1 MRKTILILFLAL
13 WPALAHAQSLTTVAS
28 ALKGGATL
36 PATCKPATSGSRAD
50 VFIKTGS
57 SAGLYTCS
65 AANTW
70 TAVGG
75 SSSSGDVVGPA
86 SATDNAVVRFDGTTG
101 KLVQDSA
108 VTIADTTGDITAG
121 KYNKVTITAPA
132 TGSTLTILNGKTLTA
147 NNTLTLAGTDSTV
160 MTFPSTSATIAR
172 TDAANTFTGTQ
183 TVGALVAT
191 TVNGNTFTAGTYT
204 LTGSAGKTLTFSNTL
219 TLAGTDGSTLNVG
232 AGGTLGSAA
241 FTAASAYEVPLTFST
256 GLTRST
262 NTITV
267 DQSFAPTWTG
277 AHIHSNTI
285 AQSSAS
291 ATAFRSGASSSTP
304 SFQIDNSTSS
314 QASGI
319 TVTGKADGTAPDIK
333 VNSRTQITTAL
344 AGNGLTITADPAIAG
359 SSVAGAAAGG
369 SITFTAGAA
378 ARLTSGNANG
388 GNINLVTGAGIGTG
402 TSGQVL
408 MTALGSNLPSYSFIG
423 NTTYGIG
430 TNGSNLAIWGGQPSI
445 GLNGAAVALAAN
457 GSIGFNSTTNNAITT
472 VVDTII
478 RRAAAANPVFGATDN
493 ATPVAY
499 TLTLGESSRGGTDSN
514 VTGANGILRPGNGTG
529 TGGSGSFKIQVAPAG
544 STGTTANTYADALSI
559 ANTKAVTFSGAI
571 SGTTANFSGA
581 ITVASCTGCGGGT
594 TINASGQGIWIPDVF
609 YDADSFEGVASGNDV
624 KFYRFINPVAVTAD
638 RADLKGVVAQAS
650 GKFSFSLRSWDC
662 TTTTYF
668 DSGVMDTTSWSNVD
682 VTQTLSSNTL
692 PAGGICLMWTHD
704 NTTSKTRTV
713 GPQANTMAVWNIPA
727 SGTKRLGTCS
737 NTSSAGV
744 LPGSCGTETGS
755 NTQGVFQFTLRKN

>member
-204 LTGSAGKTLTFSNTL
+204 LTGAAGKTLTFSNTL

-241 FTAASAYEVPLTFST
+241 FTAASAYEVPLTFGSGVARSVNAVSLDQTFAATIT
-256 GLTRST
+256 GLWTFT
-262 NTITV
+262 NGVT
-267 DQSFAPTWTG
+267 TG
-277 AHIHSNTI
+277 
-285 AQSSAS
+285 SAS
-291 ATAFRSGASSSTP
+291 TSGTVHNYNSLTTGTGFYIGSTSTAGSGTGSVLFDVARSGAQTGTVTT
-304 SFQIDNSTSS
+304 TSARIANTATGTNATNVALTLT
-314 QASGI
+314 ASGA
-319 TVTGKADGTAPDIK
+319 TTSNVALNVT
-333 VNSRTQITTAL
+333 
-344 AGNGLTITADPAIAG
+344 AGNIVVATEGSTANP
-359 SSVAGAAAGG
+359 
-369 SITFTAGAA
+369 
-378 ARLTSGNANG
+378 
-388 GNINLVTGAGIGTG
+388 
-402 TSGQVL
+402 
-408 MTALGSNLPSYSFIG
+408 
-423 NTTYGIG
+423 
-430 TNGSNLAIWGGQPSI
+430 
-445 GLNGAAVALAAN
+445 AVALGNAKGIYGSGNDLYFKTGNNISGVFIHN
-457 GSIGFNSTTNNAITT
+457 GGSSAFSIKSGGYFGISSSSSDPSTPD
-472 VVDTII
+472 VFI
-478 RRAAAANPVFGATDN
+478 RRNTTASLTQGAADN
-493 ATPVAY
+493 ATPVAN
-499 TLTLGESSRGGTDSN
+499 TLTIGESSRGGTDSN
-514 VTGANGILRPGNGTG
+514 VAGANGTIRPGNGTG

-559 ANTKAVTFSGAI
+559 SNAKVATFSGDIQGVTATFSGAI
-571 SGTTANFSGA
+571 S
-581 ITVASCTGCGGGT
+581 VASCTGCGGAT
-594 TINASGQGIWIPDVF
+594 TINTSGQGIYVPDVI
-609 YDADSFEGVASGNDV
+609 YDADSFEGVAAGNDV
-624 KFYRFINPVAVTAD
+624 KFYRFINPIAVTAD

-650 GKFSFSLRSWDC
+650 GKFSFALRSWDC

-713 GPQANTMAVWNIPA
+713 GPQANTMAVMNIP
-727 SGTKRLGTCS
+727 SNKRLGTCS
-737 NTSSAGV
+737 NTSTAGV
-744 LPGSCGTETGS
+744 LPSSCGTQTAS
-755 NTQGVFQFTLRKN
+755 DTQGIFQFTLRKN